1 MFALRKTIQGILF
14 STVILLGY
22 SVEGQAQVPAACTPV
37 VYVFRHAEDHGG
49 LKKVGPPWGLLTWIG
64 QRHAQLYPQ
73 MVADFAAT
81 SGHCPLTRVYASS
94 PSLTGQNQIN
104 GATNAFCTAR
114 PLAQL
119 GTEDSQN
126 SQKQAHDLILD
137 VDVSICSIKE
147 SFPPIPR
154 PDNQPT
160 LSRADTDPIIY
171 LCGTPEEP
179 SQNCE
184 NNPAQLDE
192 YLGAGTGKDDFG
204 PQDPKPNSSIAKLLR
219 SKLKKDAEAGESS
232 AIFWTSQ
239 GLYTLGTAIL
249 EAPSSIPQRYK
260 DQFFDNTWN
269 YKPKYWETPPRNA
282 AYVFEYS
289 KDEDRFTESSTTF
302 SQAFNFK
309 STAQLF
315 CTTVQPSGS
324 SKIGGNICENASQ
337 CTPPL
342 IPSSMTEDN
351 CDNPKGCLLRLSG
364 SIVACSSVNDDG
376 IASCLPAPTCAWP

>member
-1 MFALRKTIQGILF
+1 MFVLERAVPGIVFLAGM
-14 STVILLGY
+14 LLGY
-22 SVEGQAQVPAACTPV
+22 PAEVQAQQSTACTPV

-49 LKKVGPPWGLLTWIG
+49 LDDVGPPWGLLTWIG
-64 QRHAQLYPQ
+64 QRHAQLYPD

-119 GTEDSQN
+119 GTVD
-126 SQKQAHDLILD
+126 SQKQEHHLILT
-137 VDVSICSIKE
+137 VSGKLFCSITP
-147 SFPPIPR
+147 SFPPILR
-154 PDNQPT
+154 PDNQPALT
-160 LSRADTDPIIY
+160 RADTDPIIY
-171 LCGTPEEP
+171 LCGTPDEP
-179 SQNCE
+179 SQNCQ

-192 YLGAGTGKDDFG
+192 YLGAGKGKDDFG
-204 PQDPKPNSSIAKLLR
+204 RQGPNPTSDIATLLR
-219 SKLKKDAEAGESS
+219 SKLKKDAAAGESS

-249 EAPSSIPQRYK
+249 DAPSRIPQKYR
-260 DQFFDNTWN
+260 DQFFDYNWD
-269 YKPKYWETPPRNA
+269 YEPIYWETPPRNA

-289 KDEDRFTESSTTF
+289 NGTFTESTTTF
-302 SQAFNFK
+302 AQAFNFK
-309 STAQLF
+309 STKQQF
-315 CTTVQPSGS
+315 CTTMQPSDS

-342 IPSSMTEDN
+342 IPSSMTEGN
-351 CDNPKGCLLRLSG
+351 CEYPKGCLLRLSG
-364 SIVACSSVNDDG
+364 SIISCDGVNENG
-376 IASCLPAPTCAWP
+376 IASCLRAATCDLPN